1 MKPSMVSE
9 YSHRAVYLPPHRN
22 STEDRVNSKQRLAD
36 FKVALVGVAGAL
48 YNRGEI
54 LVAMCV

>member
-1 MKPSMVSE
+1 MVSE
-9 YSHRAVYLPPHRN
+9 YSHRAGYLPSHRN
-22 STEDRVNSKQRLAD
+22 STEDSVNPEQRLAD
-36 FKVALVGVAGAL
+36 FKVALVGVAGTL